1 MSGNNTE
8 GELLKILILGSGG
21 REHALARG
29 MLQSS
34 KLERLWVAEG
44 NAGTSE
50 IATNLQ
56 LNIEDNSAVVQAARD
71 LGVDLVV
78 VGPEVPLANGIVDSL
93 TGAGISAFGPTKSAA
108 RIESS
113 KSFARR
119 VMQEAGVPS
128 PTFEVFT
135 DLGMALTYLETSRY
149 PIVIKADGLAAGKGV
164 IICQT
169 QEEATAAILT
179 CMEEKIFG
187 ESGNT
192 IVVEEFLEGQEV
204 SVFGFTD
211 GTTISPLIA
220 ACDYKKVG
228 DGDVGLNTGGMGCF
242 APPDFWS
249 NELHHI
255 VSDTIFKPVIK
266 QLKKEGSPYQG
277 ILYAGLM
284 LTNTGIKTLEFNC
297 RFGDPEAQV
306 IVSLVKSDLL
316 DVMKACADGTL
327 DQIDLRFDTTPHV
340 AVVLASGGYPANY
353 RTGYLISGLSD
364 ETPNSFVFHAG
375 TKLLEGSDGDSVVTN
390 GGRVLTVLGWGLDWS
405 EARENAYNRLTRISF
420 ENSYYRSDIGSQQQD
435 VEGRAWFP
443 KITI

>member
-1 MSGNNTE
+1 LNGNSTE
-8 GELLKILILGSGG
+8 GELLKVLILGSGG

-29 MLQSS
+29 ILQSS

-50 IATNLQ
+50 IATNLM
-56 LNIEDNSAVVQAARD
+56 LNIEDNSEVVQAAQD

-78 VGPEVPLANGIVDSL
+78 VGPEIPLANGIVDSL
-93 TGAGISAFGPTKSAA
+93 KVAGISAFGPTKSAA

-119 VMQEAGVPS
+119 LMQDADVPS
-128 PTFEVFT
+128 PTFAIFT
-135 DLGMALTYLETSRY
+135 DIGKALSYLETTCY

-169 QEEATAAILT
+169 HEEATAAILN

-242 APPDFWS
+242 GPPDFWS
-249 NELHHI
+249 NELHDI
-255 VSDTIFKPVIK
+255 VSDTIFKPVIN
-266 QLKKEGSPYQG
+266 QLKKEGSPYHG
-277 ILYAGLM
+277 ILYAGLI
-284 LTNTGIKTLEFNC
+284 LTKVGIKTLEFNC

-306 IVSLVKSDLL
+306 IVSLVRSDLL
-316 DVMKACADGTL
+316 DVMEACSEGTL
-327 DQIDLRFDTTPHV
+327 DQVDLRFDTTPHV

-353 RTGYLISGLSD
+353 RTGYLIHGLSD
-364 ETPNSFVFHAG
+364 ETPNTFVFHSG
-375 TKLLEGSDGDSVVTN
+375 TKLLSDSDGGSVVTN
-390 GGRVLTVLGWGLDWS
+390 GGRVLTVVGWGLDWS
-405 EARENAYNRLTRISF
+405 EARVNAYNRLTRISF
-420 ENSYYRSDIGSQQQD
+420 ENSYYRSDIGSQKLN
-435 VEGRAWFP
+435 VEGR
-443 KITI
+443 